1 MGVTPNPFDAAYQ
14 GGSPPWDLGRA
25 QKAFGPLL
33 DEVRGRVLDV
43 GCGTG
48 DLAIELAERGAD
60 VWGVDASMLA
70 LRTAA
75 QRAQARGQLALI
87 DADRPA
93 PGQPPKGPTAALR
106 LFLADAL
113 DLGKLRASFDVIVDC
128 GFFHT
133 LSDRGRERYL
143 TSLGTVSRPGTR
155 LSLLCFSDLEPMW
168 GGPRRVRRK
177 ELESAFSREWGVER
191 IEPAVFEHRGNE
203 EGAAGWLMTAAYF
216 GKPLPGLN

>member
-1 MGVTPNPFDAAYQ
+1 VTPNPFDAAYQ
-14 GGSPPWDLGRA
+14 GGSPPWDIGRA
-25 QKAFGPLL
+25 QKAFTALA
-33 DEVRGRVLDV
+33 DELRGRVLDV

-48 DLAIELAERGAD
+48 DLAIDLAERGAE

-87 DADRPA
+87 DGERPTPSPK
-93 PGQPPKGPTAALR
+93 PGGPAAALR

-113 DLGKLRASFDVIVDC
+113 TLGTLRSSFDVIVDC

-143 TSLGTVSRPGTR
+143 GSLGTVARPGTR
-155 LSLLCFSDLEPMW
+155 LYLLCFSDLEPMW

-177 ELESAFSREWGVER
+177 ELEAVFAREWGVER

-203 EGAAGWLMTAAYF
+203 EGAAGWLMTAEYF
-216 GKPLPGLN
+216 GRPAPGVN